1 MEKTDVTHSL
11 LLFYEN
17 PTLGQLVEEYLQRLG
32 FKTCLAADK
41 LTLDVKK
48 SLTDREYDLCLI
60 HLSGEVDKTAEILK
74 EIREIRDVPVF
85 VSTADVQNVDKQ
97 SVIELYK
104 LGADDVITQ
113 PLSTEIM
120 ALKIEAL
127 LGRLGHQEAPQ
138 RLFEIGGLTFDS
150 ELQTLSLHGEV
161 LQHLSGK
168 ESELLAVLMTNQNQ
182 LVERGYI
189 LRKIWGIDNYFNGRS
204 LSVYVNHLRHM
215 LEPEPSVKILSIHGK
230 GYKLCIDDEVINI
243 SFREDI

>member
-1 MEKTDVTHSL
+1 MQTTDVTRSL

-32 FKTCLAADK
+32 FRTFLAADK
-41 LTLDVKK
+41 LSLDVKK
-48 SLTDREYDLCLI
+48 ALTDREYDLCMI
-60 HLSGEVDKTAEILK
+60 HLAGEVGKTSGILR
-74 EIREIRDVPVF
+74 EIREIRDLPVF
-85 VSTADVQNVDKQ
+85 VCTADLQDVDKQ
-97 SVIELYK
+97 TVIELYK
-104 LGADDVITQ
+104 EGADDVITQ
-113 PLSTEIM
+113 PTSTEIM
-120 ALKIEAL
+120 ALKIEAIL
-127 LGRLGHQEAPQ
+127 RRTNRQEAPQ
-138 RLFEIGGLTFDS
+138 RLFEIGNLMFDS
-150 ELQTLSLHGEV
+150 ELQTLSQNGEV

-168 ESELLAVLMTNQNQ
+168 ESELLEMLMKNQNQ

-243 SFREDI
+243 SFRED